1 MKEPLFDKYLLIFNE
16 FTMGTTCPIVIITS
30 ITIFTRQCKVVDSSE
45 KRKIEYIWDAQ
56 KHENYFTTKIAA

>member
-45 KRKIEYIWDAQ
+45 KRKIEYI
-56 KHENYFTTKIAA
+56 